1 MDWILNNLQV
11 LIVIA
16 IAVTAIVQKLKK
28 AAQGEGGERPAA
40 TTPEEER
47 ERTRRIQEELR
58 RKIMERRGLPS
69 TKPGGEEG
77 REFPAAPPMIEEVRP
92 YQVKPPAEV
101 AEAIADARIAAELKR
116 QQEMMDRVRALEADM
131 RSKAMVAA
139 SVPVAPDVT
148 ESSGRLTTDLQSR
161 SGLRRAMVLRE
172 VLGPPI
178 ALR

>member
-1 MDWILNNLQV
+1 
-11 LIVIA
+11 
-16 IAVTAIVQKLKK
+16 
-28 AAQGEGGERPAA
+28 
-40 TTPEEER
+40 
-47 ERTRRIQEELR
+47 
-58 RKIMERRGLPS
+58 
-69 TKPGGEEG
+69 
-77 REFPAAPPMIEEVRP
+77 MIEEVRP

-116 QQEMMDRVRALEADM
+116 QQEMMDRVRALEANM
-131 RSKAMVAA
+131 RSKAVVAA